1 MVGVGE
7 TSFLQYLMF
16 ANSKCYLFVKTK
28 TYFFIIIGCFES
40 HLRTPTFTPFLLTRL
55 ASYTVEKLKNSLIDS
70 SISRLF
76 GGSSSKD
83 QVLIQYKHHCTVP
96 HFPSDNFK

>member
-7 TSFLQYLMF
+7 TLFLQYLMF

-40 HLRTPTFTPFLLTRL
+40 HLRTPTFTP
-55 ASYTVEKLKNSLIDS
+55 EKQSDS

-76 GGSSSKD
+76 CGWSSERSSFDSVQALRGST
-83 QVLIQYKHHCTVP
+83 LP
-96 HFPSDNFK
+96 F